1 MTPKEPKIN
10 EKFIMN
16 IKGKDFVLYS
26 GLLDLAHQ
34 KGIKSIHVE
43 PVQYPTKDNG
53 MEAICKSVV
62 ISSDGQEFT
71 EIGDANPRNV
81 NSMIRE
87 HILRMSATRAKARA
101 LRDMSNIGM
110 TCLEELGDL
119 DQIIGGNQSQSRPKS
134 KVEKPVEKPKPII
147 EEIPEPD
154 EPVMFNVNKE
164 AAQPKPNNKPVTSNS
179 RKETTKDDNIQK
191 TNEAKVSKTANPKT
205 KKEETKPQQTKSG
218 GNVSPIKQSAKM
230 SIAQKN
236 AIMSL
241 AKRRGIAE
249 DELSSMVADTF
260 NLSGIDYLT
269 STDASAFIRQL
280 QQAA

>member
-34 KGIKSIHVE
+34 RGIKSIHVE

-147 EEIPEPD
+147 EEIPELD
-154 EPVMFNVNKE
+154 EPVMFNSNKE
-164 AAQPKPNNKPVTSNS
+164 AVQTKPNNKPVTSNS

-191 TNEAKVSKTANPKT
+191 TNEAKTGKAANPKT

-218 GNVSPIKQSAKM
+218 GNISPIKQDAKM

-269 STDASAFIRQL
+269 STDASSFIRQL

>member
-154 EPVMFNVNKE
+154 EPVMFNSNRESV
-164 AAQPKPNNKPVTSNS
+164 QTKPNNKPVTSNS

-269 STDASAFIRQL
+269 STDASSFIRQL